1 MLETVV
7 VLTLMVSAPP
17 RAWLTTDAA
26 HVPLAIS
33 SWCWGT
39 KCGAPIAASS
49 KAAAAPRGTLVRV
62 DFGFV
67 PTHAYV
73 AIAGRQVGVAIHG
86 KELSW
91 RAARGGGLTI
101 RVTGG
106 RGWVTYVGRI
116 KLR

>member
-1 MLETVV
+1 MLA
-7 VLTLMVSAPP
+7 TLVALALAASSPP
-17 RAWLTTDAA
+17 RAWLSTDAA

-39 KCGAPIAASS
+39 KCGAPIGAST
-49 KAAAAPRGTLVRV
+49 KVAAAPRGTLVRV

-67 PTHAYV
+67 PTHATV
-73 AIAGRQVGVAIHG
+73 AIAGRAVTVLLHG

-116 KLR
+116 KLS

>member
-1 MLETVV
+1 VLALV
-7 VLTLMVSAPP
+7 VLSLVAAGPP

-39 KCGAPIAASS
+39 RCGAPIAAST
-49 KAAAAPRGTLVRV
+49 KVAPAPRGTLVRV

-73 AIAGRQVGVAIHG
+73 AIAGRRVIALTHG
-86 KELSW
+86 RELSW
-91 RAARGGGLTI
+91 RAARGGGVTI

>member
-1 MLETVV
+1 VLAAVV
-7 VLTLMVSAPP
+7 ALVLLASGPP

-26 HVPLAIS
+26 HLPLAIS

-39 KCGAPIAASS
+39 KCGAPIAASTRI
-49 KAAAAPRGTLVRV
+49 AAAPRGTVVRV
-62 DFGFV
+62 DLGFV

-73 AIAGRQVGVAIHG
+73 AIAGRAVAVETHG
-86 KELSW
+86 KELAW
-91 RAARGGGLTI
+91 RASRGGGLTI

>member
-1 MLETVV
+1 MLTAVAAI
-7 VLTLMVSAPP
+7 LLAASGPP
-17 RAWLTTDAA
+17 RAWVTTDSA
-26 HVPLAIS
+26 HIPLAIS

-39 KCGAPIAASS
+39 RCGAPIAAST
-49 KAAAAPRGTLVRV
+49 KVAAAPRGSVVRV
-62 DFGFV
+62 DFAFA
-67 PTHAYV
+67 PTTARV
-73 AIAGRQVGVAIHG
+73 AIAGRAVPVERHG
-86 KELSW
+86 KQLTW

>member
-1 MLETVV
+1 MLAVV
-7 VLTLMVSAPP
+7 AALALVASGPP
-17 RAWLTTDAA
+17 RAWLTTDTA

-39 KCGAPIAASS
+39 KCAAPIAASTKIAS
-49 KAAAAPRGTLVRV
+49 APRGKVVRV
-62 DFGFV
+62 DLAFV

-73 AIAGRQVGVAIHG
+73 AIAGRAVAVESHG
-86 KELSW
+86 KQLTW

-106 RGWVTYVGRI
+106 RGWVTYVGRV

>member
-1 MLETVV
+1 MLTAVV
-7 VLTLMVSAPP
+7 ALVLAASGPP
-17 RAWLTTDAA
+17 RAWLTTAAA

-39 KCGAPIAASS
+39 RCGAPIGASTRV
-49 KAAAAPRGTLVRV
+49 AVAPRGTVVRV

-67 PTHAYV
+67 VTTARV
-73 AIAGRQVGVAIHG
+73 AIAGRAIPVERHG

-91 RAARGGGLTI
+91 RASRGGGLTI

>member
-1 MLETVV
+1 VFAAVV
-7 VLTLMVSAPP
+7 ALTLIASGPP
-17 RAWLTTDAA
+17 RAWLTTAAA

-39 KCGAPIAASS
+39 KCGAPIAAST
-49 KAAAAPRGTLVRV
+49 AVAAAPRGTLVRV
-62 DFGFV
+62 DFAFA

-73 AIAGRQVGVAIHG
+73 AIAGRAVAAAKHG
-86 KELSW
+86 TELSW
-91 RAARGGGLTI
+91 RAERGGGVTI